1 MSPLMR
7 SGGSGKP
14 AVAGGASSKVAPQRS
29 APPSSG
35 PKKVVAAQVTRT
47 ARKGVGKVRG
57 ASKIIAKDI
66 APFSRQMAAMLSAG
80 MPIVAALDTLEE
92 QAANPNFKLVIGALK
107 RNIEGG
113 ASFSESLQQIPDVF
127 DVLYVNM
134 VRAGEQSGQFAETM
148 RRIGDLLEA
157 SARLRRK
164 VKSAMTYPVVVLSLS
179 LIIATGM
186 IIFIVPVF
194 AGMFSDFG
202 GKLPAPTQFLVDL
215 SAGARKY
222 AVIIVPSII
231 LAVWGFKKWK
241 KTAAG
246 AWAMDKMVLKAPVFG
261 LLIQKV
267 AVARFART
275 LSQLVQSGVPILNAL
290 EIVAKAANNL
300 IIEAAIMD
308 ARKAVEHGDTLS
320 SGLEGKKCI
329 PKLVVR
335 MLSAGEKTGKV
346 DEMLASVADTYDDEV
361 EAMLASLTSLLE
373 PLLMV
378 FLGVIIGGIVV
389 CMFLPIFK
397 MVDVIK

>member
-7 SGGSGKP
+7 SNGSGKP
-14 AVAGGASSKVAPQRS
+14 AVNSGG
-29 APPSSG
+29 
-35 PKKVVAAQVTRT
+35 KKPVAAQVKRT
-47 ARKGVGKVRG
+47 ARKGVGKIRG
-57 ASKIIAKDI
+57 ANKIVAKDLG
-66 APFSRQMAAMLSAG
+66 PFSRQMAAMLSAG
-80 MPIVAALDTLEE
+80 MPIVAALETLEE
-92 QAANPNFKLVIGALK
+92 QATNPNFKIVINTLK

-113 ASFSESLQQIPDVF
+113 GSFSESLQQIPDVF
-127 DVLYVNM
+127 DGLYVNM

-148 RRIGDLLEA
+148 RRIGELLDA
-157 SARLRRK
+157 TARLKRK

-194 AGMFSDFG
+194 AGMFNDFG

-215 SAGARKY
+215 SAGAKKY
-222 AVIIVPSII
+222 AVVIVPAIM
-231 LAVWGFKKWK
+231 LAVWLFKKWK
-241 KTAAG
+241 KTKAG
-246 AWAMDKMVLKAPVFG
+246 AWAVDGFLLKAPVFG
-261 LLIQKV
+261 VLIQKV
-267 AVARFART
+267 AVARFSRT

-300 IIEAAIMD
+300 VIEAAIMD

-320 SGLEGKKCI
+320 SGLDGKECI

-346 DEMLASVADTYDDEV
+346 DEMLASVADTFDDEV
-361 EAMLASLTSLLE
+361 ESMLASLTSLLE

-397 MVDVIK
+397 MVEVIK

>member
-1 MSPLMR
+1 MSPLLR
-7 SGGSGKP
+7 SGGSERPVVAAGVSAKAPVSKP
-14 AVAGGASSKVAPQRS
+14 APAN
-29 APPSSG
+29 SG
-35 PKKVVAAQVTRT
+35 VKKPVAAQVART
-47 ARKGVGKVRG
+47 TRKGVGKVRG
-57 ASKIIAKDI
+57 ANNIVQKDL

-80 MPIVAALDTLEE
+80 MPIVAALETLEE
-92 QAANPNFKLVIGALK
+92 QAANPNFKVVIGSLK

-113 ASFSESLQQIPDVF
+113 GSFSESLLQIPDVF

-148 RRIGDLLEA
+148 RRIGELLEA

-179 LIIATGM
+179 LIIASGM

-202 GKLPAPTQFLVDL
+202 GKLPGPTQFLVDL
-215 SAGARKY
+215 STYAKKY
-222 AVIIVPSII
+222 AIVIIPGIV
-231 LAVWGFKKWK
+231 LAVWSFKKWK

-246 AWAMDKMVLKAPVFG
+246 AWTLDQFVLKAPVFG
-261 LLIQKV
+261 VLIQKV
-267 AVARFART
+267 AVARFSRT

-290 EIVAKAANNL
+290 EIVAKAAGNL
-300 IIEAAIMD
+300 VIEAAIMD

-320 SGLEGKKCI
+320 SGLEGKDCI
-329 PKLVVR
+329 PKVVVR

-346 DEMLASVADTYDDEV
+346 DEMLASVADTFDDEV

-397 MVDVIK
+397 MVEVIK

>member
-1 MSPLMR
+1 MSPLLR
-7 SGGSGKP
+7 SNGSGKP
-14 AVAGGASSKVAPQRS
+14 
-29 APPSSG
+29 
-35 PKKVVAAQVTRT
+35 VAAPRPPTNLGGKQPVAARITRT
-47 ARKGVGKVRG
+47 ARKGVGKIRG
-57 ASKIIAKDI
+57 ANKIVAKDLG
-66 APFSRQMAAMLSAG
+66 PFSRQMAAMLSAG
-80 MPIVAALDTLEE
+80 MPIVAALETLEE
-92 QAANPNFKLVIGALK
+92 QATNPNFKIVVNSLK

-113 ASFSESLQQIPDVF
+113 GSFSESLQQIPDVF
-127 DVLYVNM
+127 DGLYVNM

-148 RRIGDLLEA
+148 RRIGDLLDA
-157 SARLRRK
+157 TARLKRK

-202 GKLPAPTQFLVDL
+202 GKLPGPTQFLVDL
-215 SAGARKY
+215 SAGAKKY
-222 AVIIVPSII
+222 AIIIVPSIM
-231 LAVWGFKKWK
+231 LGVWAFKKWK
-241 KTAAG
+241 RTAAG
-246 AWAMDKMVLKAPVFG
+246 AWAVDGFLLRAPVFG
-261 LLIQKV
+261 VLIQKV
-267 AVARFART
+267 AVARFSRT

-300 IIEAAIMD
+300 VIEAAIMD

-320 SGLEGKKCI
+320 SGLDGKECI

-346 DEMLASVADTYDDEV
+346 DEMLASVADTFDDEV

-397 MVDVIK
+397 MVEVIK